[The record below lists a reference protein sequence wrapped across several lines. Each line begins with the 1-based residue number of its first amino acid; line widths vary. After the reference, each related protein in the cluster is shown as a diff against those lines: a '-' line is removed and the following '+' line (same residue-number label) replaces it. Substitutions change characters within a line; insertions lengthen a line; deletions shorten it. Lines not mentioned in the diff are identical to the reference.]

1 MRKFAAFTVLEIVL
15 VMALTGVLISILFAV
30 LQRFNAA
37 VSNEVKI
44 KSELNS
50 FFMMRSTIWK
60 DLDHMDSLQVESK
73 NQVVLFNGKERI
85 VYKTIDGGCERI
97 IANGNYSFPI
107 TLNEISC
114 SKSNGVN
121 KVHLSFEWKDRVFE
135 ISYPILKSPSESIN
149 NYFSKKEW
157 QNK

>member
-1 MRKFAAFTVLEIVL
+1 MRKQAAFTVLEIVL
-15 VMALTGVLISILFAV
+15 VMALTGVLISILFSV

-44 KSELNS
+44 KSELNA

-60 DLDHMDSLQVESK
+60 DLDLMDSLQVESK
-73 NQVVLFNGKERI
+73 NEVVLFKENERI
-85 VYKTIDGGCERI
+85 VYKAIENGCERMVS
-97 IANGNYSFPI
+97 NGTYTFPI
-107 TLNEISC
+107 TLNEVTYLKNSGI
-114 SKSNGVN
+114 N
-121 KVHLSFEWKDRVFE
+121 KLQLSFEWKGRNLT
-135 ISYPILKSPSESIN
+135 ISYPLRKSPAEAIN